1 MSAAREN
8 FTTDATLP
16 SETGG
21 DDAPRPG
28 KGGSG
33 SRWLLWIGGALVAI
47 LVLVIC
53 GALWILNTEPG
64 TRWAANRAVGFMDGK
79 LELAKIS
86 GTLAGPLTVEGIRYN
101 DPDAGADVHVTRV
114 SVDVALMELLS
125 RRVHVQTLDVNGVD
139 VRLSEPLKKDEE
151 ETPFS
156 LAPPID
162 LLLDR
167 FNLRN
172 LRVSRDGQ
180 DLFVAR
186 AAEASAQWTGKG
198 ISIQKL
204 VVDSPDGNVH
214 LAGEVSGSKTYNG
227 RVNGGFR
234 WKVADATY
242 VGELS
247 ATSEKEKLNAQIRLS
262 APFAARIDAIL
273 GETETLPW
281 QLTLAVPQFD
291 PRKELLPDSSIFS
304 LATTLEAHGD
314 LTFAELRGD
323 VALNGKSLR
332 IDPARV
338 RYQEDVLTIE
348 ALTLLDPTRRGSLS
362 ATGDVRFGDAA
373 AKATAPV
380 ADATASRA
388 PAAASGTAAAE
399 SPAVDA
405 APPLF
410 ANLNVRWTDV
420 ELPKEWVG
428 QPLATHGEIK
438 VIGSAATFTADG
450 KLAVGP
456 PGKLSDITLAVAGTP
471 EQVQV
476 EQFAIVQK
484 NGNLTARGTVLLQPR
499 IGWQLNASAKT
510 FDPGAIVAGWS
521 GSLGFALETKG
532 EVQEKGP
539 NVSLNLRDLK
549 GTLRGRGLA
558 GQAALTVNPD
568 KVIAGTL
575 NVSSGRSTVSLEGR
589 AGQSMNVD
597 TQFDVAS
604 LEDWV
609 PKTTG
614 RVNGKF
620 HITGAWPKVAVEG
633 GAQGRDVAFGEYSA
647 KAVDVTADVS
657 NPQAPSGSARISAST
672 VIAAGFEF
680 SKIDLEA
687 AGDEKAHSAHLK
699 ATGQPLS
706 AELRLKGARAGEDG
720 WAGTIDQLELAATGI
735 SPMSLREPVKVTF
748 NPRAFSISQS
758 CLAGDQIS
766 ACVTAAQDEKTGELN
781 AKYTLEHLP
790 LGLIAALTVPDLP
803 MRIEAVIEGS
813 GDIRRTKDGALFGQ
827 AHVSSASGR
836 ITETGAAPQ
845 EDAADALLTYANL
858 KVDAQ
863 LAGETAHG
871 TVSGSLNGS
880 GKVEGEA
887 SLANLSGAA
896 PMIDGK
902 VALSIPDLSPVGLFV
917 PQLSNVHGAGDA
929 SFAITGTIV
938 EPQIAGSAR
947 LHQLS
952 AEVPQV
958 GIKLHDGEVTAEIRP
973 GNLVKLTGEIGSGK
987 GKARL
992 DGETN
997 EAGALTVRVKGED
1010 FQAADIPGAS
1020 VVVAP
1025 DLTFERTKDRMQL
1038 WGQVTIPTAQVDL
1051 SKLPKV
1057 ESGTAASADVVVID
1071 DPNPVE
1077 TSKSVP
1083 LEVNVGLIIG
1093 KKNTALTGYAK
1104 DEVRLI
1110 GYGLNATV
1118 DGWLDVHE
1126 RPGSPTTGNG
1136 EIHLSGIYK
1145 AYGQDLTIE
1154 QGRLLFAGQTI
1165 DDPQVN
1171 LIATRTVESVKAKL
1185 TVSGSAKKPQLEVSA
1200 DPTKSQTD
1208 ALSYL
1213 VTGKPINEAG
1223 SGEGDLVQSA
1233 ARSIGGAAGNLL
1245 AKGLGKRLGISDI
1258 GVQDSEEIGG
1268 SAFTVGQY
1276 LSPRLYLSYGVG
1288 LFEPGQVVTLRYR
1301 INSKVSLEAS
1311 QGPLNQ
1317 KAGINYRI
1325 EK

>member
-1 MSAAREN
+1 MNEPGEN
-8 FTTDATLP
+8 LEHNDE
-16 SETGG
+16 SR
-21 DDAPRPG
+21 PRRL
-28 KGGSG
+28 
-33 SRWLLWIGGALVAI
+33 RWLLWVGAAIGGV
-47 LVLVIC
+47 LVLVV
-53 GALWILNTEPG
+53 GAALWVINTEAG
-64 TRWAANRAVGFMDGK
+64 TQWAADRAVGFMGGK
-79 LELAKIS
+79 LELGKLQ
-86 GTLAGPLTVEGIRYN
+86 GTLAGPLVVTGIRYN
-101 DPDAGADVHVTRV
+101 DPDAGADVHIARV
-114 SVDVALMELLS
+114 SVDVALEELFS

-139 VRLSEPLKKDEE
+139 VRLSEPKPKEE
-151 ETPFS
+151 DKEPFS
-156 LAPPID
+156 LQPPID

-167 FNLRN
+167 FTLRDA
-172 LRVSRDGQ
+172 RVSRDGQ
-180 DLFVAR
+180 ELFVAR

-242 VGELS
+242 AGELS
-247 ATSEKEKLNAQIRLS
+247 ATSEKEKLTAQIRLN
-262 APFAARIDAIL
+262 APFAARIDATL
-273 GETETLPW
+273 GETEQLPW
-281 QLTLAVPQFD
+281 QLTLAIPQFD
-291 PRKELLPDSSIFS
+291 PRKELLPDSSIES
-304 LATTLEAHGD
+304 LATTLEAQGD

-323 VALNGKSLR
+323 VAMNGKSLR
-332 IDPARV
+332 IDPARF
-338 RYQEDVLTIE
+338 RYKEDVLTIE

-362 ATGDVRFGDAA
+362 ATGEVKFGAA
-373 AKATAPV
+373 A
-380 ADATASRA
+380 
-388 PAAASGTAAAE
+388 AAADNTS
-399 SPAVDA
+399 
-405 APPLF
+405 PPLS
-410 ANLNVRWTDV
+410 ANLDVQWRDV

-428 QPLATHGEIK
+428 QVLATHGEIK
-438 VIGSAATFTADG
+438 VVGSPATFTADG

-456 PGKLSDITLAVAGTP
+456 PGKLSNIALAVAGTP

-476 EQFAIVQK
+476 KQFAIVQK
-484 NGNLTARGTVLLQPR
+484 SGNLTANGTILIKPR

-510 FDPGAIVAGWS
+510 FDPGAIVAGWP
-521 GSLGFALETKG
+521 GSLGFALDTKG
-532 EVQEKGP
+532 ELLEKGP
-539 NVSLNLRDLK
+539 NASLNLRDLK
-549 GTLRGRGLA
+549 GTLRGRALA

-589 AGQSMNVD
+589 AGQSMNID

-609 PKTTG
+609 PDTTG

-620 HITGAWPKVAVEG
+620 HIAGTWPKLAIEG
-633 GAQGRDVAFGEYSA
+633 GTQGRDIAFGAYSV

-657 NPQAPSGSARISAST
+657 NPQSPSGTAKISASSI
-672 VIAAGFEF
+672 IAAGFEF
-680 SKIDLEA
+680 SKIDLDA
-687 AGDEKAHSAHLK
+687 SGDQKSHTVHLK

-706 AELRLKGARAGEDG
+706 AEVNVKGALQGDDG
-720 WAGTIDQLELAATGI
+720 WAGTVDRLELATTGI
-735 SPMSLREPVKVTF
+735 SPMSLREPAQVSF
-748 NPRAFSISQS
+748 NPRGFSVSQS

-790 LGLIAALTVPDLP
+790 LGLIAALAAPELP
-803 MRIEAVIEGS
+803 MRIEAVIEGN
-813 GDIRRTKDGALFGQ
+813 GNIRRTKDGALFGE

-836 ITETGAAPQ
+836 ISEAATAPQ
-845 EDAADALLTYANL
+845 EDAADALLTYKNL
-858 KVDAQ
+858 KLDAQ
-863 LAGETAHG
+863 LAGETAQ
-871 TVSGSLNGS
+871 GSISSALNGG
-880 GKVEGEA
+880 GKLEGSA
-887 SLANLSGAA
+887 SLTNLSGAA
-896 PMIDGK
+896 PGIDGK

-917 PQLSNVHGAGDA
+917 PQLSNVHGAGEA
-929 SFAITGTIV
+929 NLTISGTIV
-938 EPQIAGSAR
+938 EPQIVGSAQ
-947 LHQLS
+947 LHQLA
-952 AEVPQV
+952 AEVPQI
-958 GIKLHDGEVTAEIRP
+958 GIKLHDGELRADLSP
-973 GNLVKLTGEIGSGK
+973 GNAVKIAGEISSGK
-987 GKARL
+987 GKATI

-997 EAGALTVRVKGED
+997 EAGALTVRVKGAD

-1020 VVVAP
+1020 VVIAP
-1025 DLTFERTKDRMQL
+1025 DLTFQRTQDRMQL

-1057 ESGTAASADVVVID
+1057 ESGTSASPDVVVID
-1071 DPNPVE
+1071 DPNPIDK
-1077 TSKSVP
+1077 SKSVP

-1093 KKNTALTGYAK
+1093 KKNTALSGYAK

-1126 RPGSPTTGNG
+1126 RPGDPTTGNG
-1136 EIHLSGIYK
+1136 EIHLTGIYK

-1154 QGRLLFAGQTI
+1154 QGRLLFAGQPI

-1171 LIATRTVESVKAKL
+1171 ILATRTVEAVKAKL

-1200 DPTKSQTD
+1200 DPTKSQTE
-1208 ALSYL
+1208 ALAYL
-1213 VTGKPINEAG
+1213 VTGKPLSEAN

-1258 GVQDSEEIGG
+1258 GVQDSDEIGG

-1301 INSKVSLEAS
+1301 VNSKVSLEAS